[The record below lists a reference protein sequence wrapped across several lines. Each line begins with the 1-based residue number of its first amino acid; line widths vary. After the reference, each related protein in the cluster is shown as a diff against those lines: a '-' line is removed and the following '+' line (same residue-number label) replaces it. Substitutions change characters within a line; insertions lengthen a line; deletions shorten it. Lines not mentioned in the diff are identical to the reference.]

1 MSAAE
6 QSPRVAQQIA
16 RIVAAVRLP
25 GHPDAKA
32 KLERLLKT
40 LARYAFK
47 AGEDFTRRQWDQ
59 TAQAIP
65 KSTRD
70 AYAAG
75 VHQGL
80 EVIRTARTLEEAR
93 DRIMAQAVF
102 IAEPNA
108 AKADDRQQSPRG

>member
-6 QSPRVAQQIA
+6 QSPA
-16 RIVAAVRLP
+16 VAALIRQIRAAVSLP
-25 GHPDAKA
+25 AHPDAAA
-32 KLERLLKT
+32 KLDRLLKR
-40 LARYAFK
+40 LAQTGYD
-47 AGEDFTRRQWDQ
+47 AGADFTRRQWDQ

-65 KSTRD
+65 KATRD

-80 EVIRTARTLEEAR
+80 EVIRTARTLDEAR

-102 IAEPNA
+102 IAEPDA
-108 AKADDRQQSPRG
+108 AKADERQQSPRG